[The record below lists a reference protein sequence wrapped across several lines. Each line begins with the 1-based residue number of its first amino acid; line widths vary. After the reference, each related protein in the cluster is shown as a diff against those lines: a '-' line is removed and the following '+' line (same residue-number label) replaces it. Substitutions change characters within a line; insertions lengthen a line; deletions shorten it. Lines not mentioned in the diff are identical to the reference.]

1 MKRAKTPAPAAPSP
15 PAEQNERGWLTLRAE
30 RDGHGL
36 IEHEGD
42 YRYIGV
48 VDGLHAFAPAVDGQG
63 AVYLQDDEIVEF
75 TYRTRE
81 C

>member
-1 MKRAKTPAPAAPSP
+1 MKRTTPPQPSA

-36 IEHEGD
+36 IQHEGD
-42 YRYIGV
+42 YRYIGLI
-48 VDGLHAFAPAVDGQG
+48 DGLHAFAPAVDEQG
-63 AVYLQDDEIVEF
+63 AVYLQDSEIVEF
-75 TYRTRE
+75 NYRTKE